1 MDKVGI
7 IEVEDL
13 DLGKHADAQLRDYFE
28 EIDSEK
34 IRRPTEV
41 PFRLNEL
48 LKETDGVIVLIDS
61 TGQRYMEQ
69 VVQKIMD
76 VEMERGKPVQKLIVE
91 KENESLENFRKRAQE
106 AARENSEKLADKIK
120 NLREKE

>member
-7 IEVEDL
+7 IQVEDL

-28 EIDSEK
+28 DIQSEK
-34 IRRPTEV
+34 IRRPTEI

-48 LKETDGVIVLIDS
+48 LKETQGVIVLIDA
-61 TGQRYMEQ
+61 TGERYMDQ
-69 VVQKIMD
+69 VVKKIMD

-91 KENESLENFRKRAQE
+91 KENESMEKFQKRTQE
-106 AARENSEKLADKIK
+106 AARENAEKLADKIK
-120 NLREKE
+120 NLREKG

>member
-7 IEVEDL
+7 IQVEDL
-13 DLGKHADAQLRDYFE
+13 DLGKHSDAQLRDYFE
-28 EIDSEK
+28 DIQSEK
-34 IRRPTEV
+34 IRRPTEI

-48 LKETDGVIVLIDS
+48 LKETEGVIVLIDA
-61 TGQRYMEQ
+61 TGERYMDQ
-69 VVQKIMD
+69 VVKKIMD
-76 VEMERGKPVQKLIVE
+76 VEMQRGKPVQKLIVE
-91 KENESLENFRKRAQE
+91 KENESMEKFRKRTQE